1 MTSVRR
7 MAVLLLGVWVS
18 WGVEA
23 QPPMLWGDSLDDS
36 VASPAPAP
44 WPHGEGGATAQNK
57 TTAPSDLRWAVLRCT
72 YPGSPAQPLTSA
84 QARRL
89 FEKPDTGLFSF
100 FERQSRGALHQ
111 EIAFIVDVTLPQT
124 VGGYWSQA
132 TSVSAFLLASTADCL
147 AGAAQSNSLDSV
159 TAVAVF
165 YNDVIDCCAY
175 GGPLTLSLP
184 GGATRRVPAVWLPPA
199 AHTQPIVI
207 AHEMMHG
214 LNIGHSNNTDRDF
227 DTTDNLWDLMSN
239 IRLNRQVDPEIGPLP
254 RGLHAFHRHTLGWL
268 DAAAVTDIQVA
279 EGPDHTVELVLGPDS
294 LARLHF
300 TPTTG
305 LTVSFRGASHAD
317 EGERAEPAVFID
329 ELDTVRVQ
337 PLWVVDE
344 ALPLPTVAGTSSSY
358 FTSGESWAVEEAT
371 PGRAAMVEVVSVSA
385 SDAVVRV
392 HLGPPP
398 PPVQIWHNGFETT
411 EVER

>member
-1 MTSVRR
+1 MTGVRR
-7 MAVLLLGVWVS
+7 VAVLLLGLLVS
-18 WGVEA
+18 GGVQA
-23 QPPMLWGDSLDDS
+23 QAPMLWGDSLDDS
-36 VASPAPAP
+36 FPSPAPAS
-44 WPHGEGGATAQNK
+44 WPQGEGGATALSK
-57 TTAPSDLRWAVLRCT
+57 TAAPSDLRWALLRCT

-84 QARRL
+84 QTRRL
-89 FEKPDTGLFSF
+89 FEKPDTGLFAF
-100 FERQSRGALHQ
+100 FDRQSRGALNQ
-111 EIAFIVDVTLPQT
+111 EIAFVVDVPLPQT

-175 GGPLTLSLP
+175 GGPYTLNLP
-184 GGATRRVPAVWLPPA
+184 GGGTRRVPAVWLPPA

-239 IRLNRQVDPEIGPLP
+239 TKLNRQMDPEIGPLP
-254 RGLHAFHRHTLGWL
+254 RGMHAYHRHTLGWL
-268 DAAAVTDIQVA
+268 DASQVTDVQIA
-279 EGPDHTVELVLGPDS
+279 EGDDRTEEIVLGPHS

-300 TPTTG
+300 TPTSG
-305 LTVSFRGASHAD
+305 LTVSFRRAGHAD
-317 EGERAEPAVFID
+317 EGERTQPAVFID
-329 ELDTVRVQ
+329 ELDTWRAQ

-358 FTSGESWAVEEAT
+358 FTAGESWVVDEAV
-371 PGRAAMVEVVSVSA
+371 PGRAVMVEVVSVSA
-385 SDAVVRV
+385 VDAVVRA

-398 PPVQIWHNGFETT
+398 PPVQIWRNGFESAAADP
-411 EVER
+411 